1 MDSAQKKPGIPVSFI
16 PFIRYVV
23 HCDVRSTG
31 STTGFRVLVESQ
43 YPLQFVH
50 DAVEEG
56 VELLGEHLQGL
67 HVHPQVNDEASGSF
81 NRNKAALIVAKQER
95 WNGRMRD
102 RY

>member
-1 MDSAQKKPGIPVSFI
+1 M
-16 PFIRYVV
+16 V

-56 VELLGEHLQGL
+56 VELLGEHLQGIN
-67 HVHPQVNDEASGSF
+67 VHSEVNDEASESF
-81 NRNKAALIVAKQER
+81 NRSKAALIVAKQER

-102 RY
+102 R